1 MNFFSMDNLFFRTV
15 GKLVDLVWLNILTL
29 VFSLP
34 IFTIGASF
42 SAMYSVLLKL
52 VKNEEGGITSGFFTA
67 FKSNFK
73 NTTLT
78 WIVALPILLVCGAN
92 LWLLRQGVMSELPTL
107 EKMSGVG
114 ILLIILIVCTVLLYM
129 LPLLARY
136 DQSLKITFKNSLLLA
151 VASLPS
157 TVSMLIIGIFP
168 IALMTLSDYFLW
180 LWWLYGLTF
189 PGYLNAML
197 LMRVFDKTQ
206 GE

>member
-29 VFSLP
+29 VFALP
-34 IFTIGASF
+34 VVTIGASF

-52 VKNEEGGITSGFFTA
+52 VRNEEGSITAGFFNA
-67 FKSNFK
+67 FKNNFK
-73 NTTLT
+73 SSTLT
-78 WIVALPILLVCGAN
+78 WLVALPILLVCGAN
-92 LWLLRQGVMSELPTL
+92 LWLLRQGVMGQLPTL

-114 ILLIILIVCTVLLYM
+114 ILLIILIVVAILSYM

-136 DQSLKITFKNSLLLA
+136 DQNLKVTFKNAVLLA
-151 VASLPS
+151 IASLPS

-168 IALMTLSDYFLW
+168 LALMTLSDYFLW

-197 LMRVFDKTQ
+197 LMRIFDKTQ

>member
-29 VFSLP
+29 VFALP
-34 IFTIGASF
+34 VVTIGASF

-52 VKNEEGGITSGFFTA
+52 VRNEEGSITAGFFNA
-67 FKSNFK
+67 FKNNFK
-73 NTTLT
+73 SSTLT
-78 WIVALPILLVCGAN
+78 WLVALPILLVCCAN
-92 LWLLRQGVMSELPTL
+92 LWLLRQGVMGQLPTL

-114 ILLIILIVCTVLLYM
+114 ILLIILIVVAILSYM

-136 DQSLKITFKNSLLLA
+136 DQNLKVTFKNAVLLA
-151 VASLPS
+151 IASLPS

-197 LMRVFDKTQ
+197 LMRIFDKTQ